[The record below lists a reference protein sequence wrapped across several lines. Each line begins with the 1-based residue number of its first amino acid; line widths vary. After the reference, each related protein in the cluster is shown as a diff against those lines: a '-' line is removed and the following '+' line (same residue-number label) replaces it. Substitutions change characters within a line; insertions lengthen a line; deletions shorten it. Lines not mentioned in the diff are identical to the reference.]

1 MAERMFLEINGNQLY
16 VEDHGPRD
24 GFPMIVHHGAPGLGD
39 HNEPKRAFALPFSD
53 TYRVIIFDARGSGRS
68 EGKPPFTHEQWAADI
83 DALRAH
89 FGFEQIIMAGG
100 SYGGF
105 MSLEY
110 VTRYPDRVKALILR
124 DTAADHT
131 HDAAAKENALKSD
144 RVQVDLEKLNRIFD
158 GTCLSDEDMKE
169 CYKEIQ
175 PLYNAKW
182 DPAKDAERLNSIIF
196 RHETHNFAFAH
207 NVHHYDVKPLL
218 PSVTAPTL
226 IVVGRHDWITPV
238 PASETIHRLIPNS
251 RLEIFE
257 NSGHSPQLE
266 EPEKFQA
273 LVRAFLAEVGL

>member
-1 MAERMFLEINGNQLY
+1 MMIEINGNKLY

-39 HNEPKRAFALPFSD
+39 HNEPKRAFAIPFSD
-53 TYRVIIFDARGSGRS
+53 KYRVIIFDARGSGRS

-83 DALRAH
+83 DALREH

-105 MSLEY
+105 MSMEY
-110 VTRYPDRVKALILR
+110 TLRYPHRVRALILR
-124 DTAADHT
+124 DTSADNAHHEAAIR
-131 HDAAAKENALKSD
+131 NALSSS
-144 RVQVDLEKLNRIFD
+144 RVKVDPEKLARIME
-158 GTCLSDEDMKE
+158 GRCLSDEDMRD
-169 CYKEIQ
+169 CFKEIQ

-182 DPAKDAERLNSIIF
+182 DPEKDAERLKQIIF
-196 RHETHNFAFAH
+196 RHETHNFAFSH
-207 NVHHYDVKPLL
+207 NLKHYDLKPLL
-218 PSVTAPTL
+218 PSIKVPTL

-238 PASETIHRLIPNS
+238 ACSETIHRLIPNS

-273 LVRAFLAEVGL
+273 LVREFLAGIGL